1 MLNTKC
7 KKFKGEI
14 ENYLRNSQNQFEC
27 KIDRLFTSLKI
38 KTWLCRTN
46 IIKKDGYP
54 ASHLLFVLFMLPL
67 LKLNNIHCFCSKGW
81 KQWSHSSKDHLRIT
95 PLSLFVSHLDLV
107 KNMNLGVL

>member
-1 MLNTKC
+1 MINTNC

-27 KIDRLFTSLKI
+27 KIDRLFTSFKI

-67 LKLNNIHCFCSKGW
+67 KRQK
-81 KQWSHSSKDHLRIT
+81 
-95 PLSLFVSHLDLV
+95 
-107 KNMNLGVL
+107 